1 MFVSRADPEKLFADS
16 NHGSSDGLISAYLAF
31 EFYRVRAE
39 DKFDLN
45 GNIQE
50 KLRILDWY
58 LRVYH
63 QHRKKILPL
72 SAKQI
77 AFLNKPLPVHD
88 FAHPISVVSYSF
100 IRRELGQQWNMAD
113 AKHCLE
119 AIYWWCIER
128 VPDLNL
134 EDSLIPDYY
143 VDLLRQIDPGQR
155 WLPYHLNYFAFRFY
169 AVSPSLHFL
178 DISRVTDR
186 LALLTLLLVKC
197 AERPYLVRF
206 LPPDAVGRLLRPSES
221 HPGYI
226 TLDEVLATPCAAEF
240 MNLTRFAARDV
251 SDRPKTSQLS
261 GRELQQALESGR
273 ELRQLLMQS
282 IERGGY
288 SLRSG
293 RRLDNDSIIHAG
305 ECFGWDKAS
314 DAKPEAGVALI
325 GPLTS
330 ASGLGQASRM
340 SLQALLRTDHELS
353 LRVFDMD
360 NPAPQG
366 YSTMSE
372 MEYSDAVREI
382 NLIHLN
388 AESIPLA
395 FAYMNNSIYKNSYNI
410 GYFFWELTKLPKC
423 HRLALEMLD
432 EIWVSSEYNREIYSR
447 QTNIPVI
454 NVGMAVEET
463 PIGLD
468 VTRRYFGLPE
478 NAFIFLVTFDSF
490 SYIERKNPLAAV
502 QAFRDAFPPENT
514 NVRLVLKTQN
524 RTKVD
529 TLNQKKVW
537 TKILEHCSADQRI
550 IVIDETLTY
559 AELIAFKRLCDCYV
573 SLHRSEGWGF
583 GLIEA
588 MQLGIPVVATAYSG
602 NLEFCNEETCFL
614 VDFDLI
620 APWQDEYIFVE
631 RGSQW
636 AEPQIRSAVECLRR
650 VEEQPS
656 EARKKAKIAQKY
668 VMKHFSAS
676 AVAQRYR
683 QRLEAIQEIIAKP
696 HYRTGVV
703 DRVGVTEPSL
713 QRPRLRAVR

>member
-31 EFYRVRAE
+31 EFYRHRA
-39 DKFDLN
+39 DDLFDLN
-45 GNIQE
+45 GNVQE
-50 KLRILDWY
+50 QLRILDWY
-58 LRVYH
+58 LRGYH
-63 QHRKKILPL
+63 HHRRRKLPL

-77 AFLNKPLPVHD
+77 AFLNKLLPVHE
-88 FAHPISVVSYSF
+88 FAHPISVFSYSF

-113 AKHCLE
+113 TKQCLE
-119 AIYWWCIER
+119 SIYWWCVER
-128 VPDLNL
+128 APELNL

-143 VDLLRQIDPGQR
+143 VDLLGQIDPGQR
-155 WLPYHLNYFAFRFY
+155 WLPYHLNYFAVRFHLIN
-169 AVSPSLHFL
+169 PGLHFL
-178 DISRVTDR
+178 DIGRVTDR

-197 AERPYLVRF
+197 AEKPYLVQF

-221 HPGYI
+221 HPGFI
-226 TLDEVLATPCAAEF
+226 VLDEVLATPRAAEA
-240 MNLTRFAARDV
+240 MNMTRISARDIL
-251 SDRPKTSQLS
+251 DQLKTPQLTNE
-261 GRELQQALESGR
+261 ELLQALQAGR
-273 ELRQLLMQS
+273 ELRQRLMQS

-293 RRLDNDSIIHAG
+293 RRLNTDPIIHSG
-305 ECFGWDKAS
+305 ECFGWDKMS
-314 DAKPEAGVALI
+314 DAKPEPGVALI

-340 SLQALLRTDHELS
+340 SLQALLKTGHELS
-353 LRVFDMD
+353 LRSFDMD

-366 YSTMSE
+366 YSTVSE
-372 MEYSDAVREI
+372 TEYSDAVREI

-395 FAYMNNSIYKNSYNI
+395 YAYMNNSIYKNSYNI
-410 GYFFWELTKLPKC
+410 GYFFWELTEVPKC
-423 HRLALEMLD
+423 QRLALEMLD
-432 EIWVSSEYNREIYSR
+432 EIWVSSEYNQDIYSK

-490 SYIERKNPLAAV
+490 SFIERKNPLAAV
-502 QAFRDAFPPENT
+502 RAFRDAFPPQNT

-529 TLNQKKVW
+529 ALNQKKVW
-537 TKILEHCSADQRI
+537 TKILEHCNADQRI
-550 IVIDETLTY
+550 IVINETLTY
-559 AELIAFKRLCDCYV
+559 AELIAFKRLCDCYI

-602 NLEFCNEETCFL
+602 NLEFCNKETCFL
-614 VDFDLI
+614 VDFDLV
-620 APWQDEYIFVE
+620 APWHDEYIYVE

-636 AEPQIRSAVECLRR
+636 AEPQIRSAVECLQR

-656 EARKKAKIAQKY
+656 EARKKAKVAQKY

-676 AVAQRYR
+676 AVAQRYK
-683 QRLEAIQEIIAKP
+683 QRLEAIQELIAKP
-696 HYRTGVV
+696 HHQDGVV
-703 DRVGVTEPSL
+703 GPVGIIEPSL